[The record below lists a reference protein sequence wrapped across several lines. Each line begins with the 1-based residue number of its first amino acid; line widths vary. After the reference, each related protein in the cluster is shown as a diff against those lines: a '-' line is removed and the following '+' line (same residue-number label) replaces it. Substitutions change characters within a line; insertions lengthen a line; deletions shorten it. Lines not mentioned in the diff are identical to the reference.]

1 MYLFPWRAGGLC
13 IEAWHLYRD
22 RKWEPGT
29 RLKVD
34 FLQGW
39 AKCFQPSSQM
49 FLYRLLAA
57 MVCLRWSQNLAWF
70 LYCKAWWNTGV
81 VPFHDDKRGGSS
93 AWHTILICQS
103 PSKGKRGLSKSRR
116 VHPIHARAWREKR
129 RSEGWGKV
137 DGEERFWVI
146 ESWCQMELEDRA
158 LPPPSTHMWP
168 PEDCLA
174 MRAALHQSAKSK
186 MHNWRCKAR
195 NIMRNIT
202 WFTRLPGGF
211 RDCNPVR
218 RF

>member
-81 VPFHDDKRGGSS
+81 APFHDDKRGGSS

-116 VHPIHARAWREKR
+116 VHPIYARAWREKR